1 MAYKALVIK
10 KMKERLGEA
19 FDYATQYHRTN
30 TVILSL
36 PQCK

>member
-10 KMKERLGEA
+10 KMKERLAES

-30 TVILSL
+30 TVMLSL